1 MFLSPGEK
9 ILKYRK
15 QYHITQGE
23 LTDGKISKTYLGMVE
38 NGKKTLSKKTGML
51 LFKNLQEIL
60 KSRDIEL
67 NISYEELMES
77 SENQAR
83 DYLENILKENFFKQ
97 SKWMI
102 EEAILKLSLLD
113 QKEFLLKLSDFYLKN
128 NMPNDA
134 RISYAK
140 FFQRTSEVKNYGDE
154 FLKFL
159 ELSAESEKYD
169 IVILIFEKYE
179 DELKQLKWTKKLEK
193 IYYYYIYSLWQL
205 EEEVESSEKISLVLK
220 KIKNKKIRNAT
231 LKLLGEINFK
241 NKKYNEAIE
250 TYNLVLKK
258 AINIDEKI
266 SIYYNFIELYEELK
280 NIDELRNVYLKL
292 KRIQERYFEENTHKK
307 FKLFYIL
314 GKLANLLHKK
324 NECKSYFVE
333 AMVIGKGVEVPLD
346 QVMEMICSLFN
357 MFKKS
362 DYYSLLSIEKE
373 YFNILEYYKDYSPAI
388 KLIEYYHKYYPEK
401 LEEKINFINN
411 YFI

>member
-15 QYHITQGE
+15 QYQITQGE

-38 NGKKTLSKKTGML
+38 NGKKALSRKTGML
-51 LFKNLQEIL
+51 LFKNLEKIL
-60 KSRDIEL
+60 KDRKIEL

-77 SENQAR
+77 SEEQAR
-83 DYLENILKENFFKQ
+83 QYLENILKENFFQQ

-113 QKEFLLKLSDFYLKN
+113 QKEFLLRLSDFYLKN
-128 NMPNDA
+128 DMHNDA
-134 RISYAK
+134 RINFAK

-159 ELSAESEKYD
+159 ELSAEFEKYD

-179 DELKQLKWTKKLEK
+179 DELKQLKWTKELEK
-193 IYYYYIYSLWQL
+193 IYYYYIYSLWKL
-205 EEEVESSEKISLVLK
+205 EGEIDSSEKIALVLK
-220 KIKNKKIRNAT
+220 NIKDKKIKHET

-241 NKKYNEAIE
+241 NKKYTEAVEI
-250 TYNLVLKK
+250 YNLILKK

-266 SIYYNFIELYEELK
+266 NIYYNLIELYEETK
-280 NIDELRNVYLKL
+280 NIDELKNVYLKL
-292 KRIQERYFEENTHKK
+292 RRIQERYFEENSNKK

-314 GKLANLLHKK
+314 GKLADILNRKH
-324 NECKSYFVE
+324 ECKSYFVE

-346 QVMEMICSLFN
+346 QVMEMICCLFN

-373 YFNILEYYKDYSPAI
+373 YFNILENYKDYSPAI
-388 KLIEYYHKYYPEK
+388 KLIEYYHNYYPEK
-401 LEEKINFINN
+401 LEQKINFINN
-411 YFI
+411 YLD